1 MLSVPLTS
9 SLSDYISGKP
19 QALSLFLVPD
29 PTKAG
34 STTSSTPASR
44 QIDDRDVWEEHLTP
58 SSAK

>member
-29 PTKAG
+29 PTKADSTEG
-34 STTSSTPASR
+34 STPTNR
-44 QIDDRDVWEEHLTP
+44 QIDDRDV
-58 SSAK
+58 